1 MAVMVSVCSV
11 EARQSAERH
20 RKTFQEERLSSGGDF
35 NGHGFADLLV
45 GAPGYSLGDG
55 IGYILFGK
63 ASGFQAAQN
72 LGELDGTDGI
82 RFTADNRDNIS

>member
-1 MAVMVSVCSV
+1 LFGGSSAVSPTS
-11 EARQSAERH
+11 
-20 RKTFQEERLSSGGDF
+20 QEDLPGRAVSSGGDF
-35 NGHGFADLLV
+35 NGDGFADLLV

-63 ASGFQAAQN
+63 ASGFQATQN